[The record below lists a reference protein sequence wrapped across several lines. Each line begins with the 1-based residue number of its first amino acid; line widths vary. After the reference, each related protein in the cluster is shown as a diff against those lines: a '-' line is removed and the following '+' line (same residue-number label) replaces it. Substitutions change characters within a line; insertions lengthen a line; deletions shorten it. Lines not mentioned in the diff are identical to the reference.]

1 VKSEQCQ
8 ADLYAARRKEFERQ
22 GEQLAARSRLL
33 SNLRGLSFGT
43 AVIAALVAIFGSAH
57 LTAGVIAGVAAL
69 AFIVLVPLHARV
81 IEKEQDARRWASV
94 NADAEARCSGR
105 WLELPDDGARY
116 FDPSHQYSEDLDLF
130 GRGSLFQRLCVAH
143 TRYGQD
149 RLARMLD
156 APAALDEVATRQNAV
171 RAFVSA
177 LELRQKLEA
186 HALAVIERP
195 AGPASDAPTSKSVA
209 LRREPPDPG
218 PFLRWAEGPP
228 TLAHRAWILWSARLL
243 PVVSVTAMLAASLGH
258 LHAIVWAAPLTLQ
271 VLINWGVRVEVAAVF
286 HAVSATQGAFLR
298 YGAMLETLEGVDL
311 PASLLRTVPANGSS
325 KGKLPSRA
333 MRQFRQIVGWFDLR
347 HNGLV
352 HPFVDSV
359 LMWDVHCVVA
369 LERWKSRHG
378 QRTRSWFEAI
388 GEAEA
393 LSSFAALAH
402 DEPGFCFAEL
412 VVGPPKFSARALGH
426 PLIADGRR
434 VTNDVELP
442 SPGSALLVTGSNMSG
457 KSTLLRSMGLAAVM
471 GLAGGPVCAA
481 RLVMSPLRIGTS
493 VRVRDS
499 LESGV
504 SHFYAEL
511 AKLKRVLTLA
521 EAGSDV
527 LFLLDEILHGTNSRE
542 RQIGAR
548 WLLGELIRHG
558 AIGAVST
565 HDEALCELSGALKE
579 HVRQVHFREDV
590 SMGKMSFDYLLRPG
604 PVASGNALRLMRSV
618 GLGVPS
624 G

>member
-1 VKSEQCQ
+1 VHSEQCQ
-8 ADLYAARRKEFERQ
+8 ADLYAARRQEYERL
-22 GEQLAARSRLL
+22 GERLAARSRLL

-43 AVIAALVAIFGSAH
+43 AAIAALVAIFGSQH
-57 LTAGVIAGVAAL
+57 LTSGIVAGAAAL
-69 AFIVLVPLHARV
+69 AFLVLVPVHARV
-81 IEKEQDARRWASV
+81 IEREEDARRWALV
-94 NADAEARCSGR
+94 NVDAEARCSGR
-105 WLELPDDGARY
+105 WLDLPDDGARY

-156 APAALDEVATRQNAV
+156 APAELDQLAERQNAV
-171 RAFVSA
+171 RSLAPA

-186 HALAVIERP
+186 HALAVVERP
-195 AGPASDAPTSKSVA
+195 VERASGAPTGKSVA
-209 LRREPPDPG
+209 LRREPPDPD
-218 PFLRWAEGPP
+218 PFLRWAEGRP
-228 TLAHRAWILWSARLL
+228 TFAYRRWVAWSARLL
-243 PVVSVTAMLAASLGH
+243 PVVSMTAMVAASLGH
-258 LHAIVWAAPLTLQ
+258 LPAIVWVLPLTVQ
-271 VLINWGVRVEVAAVF
+271 VLINWGVRLEIGAVF

-298 YGAMLETLEGVDL
+298 YGAMLEALEGVEV
-311 PASLLRTVPANGSS
+311 PSSLLQSVRANG
-325 KGKLPSRA
+325 GTLPSRA

-369 LERWKSRHG
+369 LDRWKSRHG
-378 QRTRSWFEAI
+378 GHTRGWFQAI
-388 GEAEA
+388 GEVEA

-402 DEPGFCFAEL
+402 DEPGFCFAEI
-412 VVGPPKFSARALGH
+412 VVGPPKFSAQALGH
-426 PLIADGRR
+426 PLIADARR
-434 VTNDVELP
+434 VTNDVELS

-471 GLAGGPVCAA
+471 GLAGCPVCAG
-481 RLVMSPLRIGTS
+481 RLVISPLRIGTS

-511 AKLKRVLTLA
+511 GKLKRVLTLA
-521 EAGSDV
+521 EAGADV

-548 WLLGELIRHG
+548 WLLAELVRLG

-590 SMGKMSFDYLLRPG
+590 SMGKMSFDYVLRPG
-604 PVASGNALRLMRSV
+604 PVTSGNALRLMRSV
-618 GLGVPS
+618 GLEVPCE
-624 G
+624 

>member
-1 VKSEQCQ
+1 MTSEQCQ
-8 ADLYAARRKEFERQ
+8 ADLYAARRRDFERQ
-22 GEQLAARSRLL
+22 GERIAARSRLL

-43 AVIAALVAIFGSAH
+43 AIIAALVAVFGSQH
-57 LTAGVIAGVAAL
+57 LTAGLIAAVAAL
-69 AFIVLVPLHARV
+69 AFAVLVPLHARV
-81 IEKEQDARRWASV
+81 IEQEEDARRWASV
-94 NADAEARCSGR
+94 NADAAARCSGR
-105 WLELPDDGARY
+105 WLDLPDDGARY

-149 RLARMLD
+149 RLARMFE
-156 APAALDEVATRQNAV
+156 APAELEQIRERQNAV
-171 RAFVSA
+171 RALAPA

-186 HALAVIERP
+186 HALAVVERP
-195 AGPASDAPTSKSVA
+195 AGPTSGPATGRAAS
-209 LRREPPDPG
+209 LRREPPQPD
-218 PFLRWAEGPP
+218 PFLRWAEGPS
-228 TLAHRAWILWSARLL
+228 TLAHRKWVVWSARLF
-243 PVVSVTAMLAASLGH
+243 PVVTVSAMLAASLGH
-258 LHAIVWAAPLTLQ
+258 LHAVAWAVPLALE
-271 VLINWGVRVEVAAVF
+271 VLINWGVRVEVSSVF

-298 YGAMLETLEGVDL
+298 YGAMLEVLEGIEL
-311 PASLLRTVPANGSS
+311 ASPLLRAVRASGAD
-325 KGKLPSRA
+325 KGTLPSRA
-333 MRQFRQIVGWFDLR
+333 MRQFRGIVGWFDLR

-359 LMWDVHCVVA
+359 LLWDVHCVAA
-369 LERWKSRHG
+369 LDRWKNRHG
-378 QRTRSWFEAI
+378 RHIRGWFEAI

-393 LSSFAALAH
+393 LSSLAGLAH

-412 VVGPPKFSARALGH
+412 VGGPPRFSAQALGH
-426 PLIADGRR
+426 PLIADARR
-434 VTNDVELP
+434 VSNDVELA
-442 SPGSALLVTGSNMSG
+442 SPVSVLLVTGSNMSG

-471 GLAGGPVCAA
+471 GLAGCPVCAA
-481 RLVMSPLRIGTS
+481 RLVMSPLRVGTS

-511 AKLKRVLTLA
+511 GKLKRVLTLA

-548 WLLGELIRHG
+548 WVLGELVRRG

-565 HDEALCELSGALKE
+565 HDEALCELSGELRQR
-579 HVRQVHFREDV
+579 VRQVHFREDV
-590 SMGKMSFDYLLRPG
+590 SMGKMSFDYLLRSG
-604 PVASGNALRLMRSV
+604 PVTSGNALRLMRSV
-618 GLGVPS
+618 GLEVPLE
-624 G
+624 